1 MFLVFGSPLIQENS
15 NFCDVCACVCVQHR
29 VVVPKAGKVSDLCS
43 ALSEMTSV
51 PPTQV
56 SVCSEG
62 FGSVKH
68 TFNLN

>member
-1 MFLVFGSPLIQENS
+1 M
-15 NFCDVCACVCVQHR
+15 CACVCVCLQHR